1 MRHFSSATR
10 RTFQPPFTAVDAH
23 LLERSVLFREFA
35 AERAEVLKH
44 KWIESEKAGR
54 DIGFEKALMNWVIY
68 HRAPWRQARRSAQP

>member
-1 MRHFSSATR
+1 MC
-10 RTFQPPFTAVDAH
+10 QPMNLENNVFAVDAY